1 MIEQILSIGAGLLVG
16 IVAAL
21 KLIAP
26 RTKNTV
32 DDKVLAYA
40 DKVLGLLPGSVKGA
54 VEAGKDKVEADKTKA

>member
-1 MIEQILSIGAGLLVG
+1 MTELLSIAVGILVG
-16 IVAAL
+16 LVAGL

-40 DKVLGLLPGSVKGA
+40 DKILGLLPGSVKGA
-54 VEAGKDKVEADKTKA
+54 VEEAKAETK

>member
-1 MIEQILSIGAGLLVG
+1 MLENLLSIGVGLLVG

-54 VEAGKDKVEADKTKA
+54 VAEAKDKVEETK